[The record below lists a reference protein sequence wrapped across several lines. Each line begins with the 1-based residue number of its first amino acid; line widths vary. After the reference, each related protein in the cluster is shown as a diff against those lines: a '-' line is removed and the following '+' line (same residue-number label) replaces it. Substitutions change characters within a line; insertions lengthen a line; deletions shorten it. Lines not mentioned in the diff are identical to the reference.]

1 MAHSKQVGSTHLRQG
16 SNFELCKRWSQQL
29 SQSGSARE
37 SEPLEIIT
45 ADSLADSPA
54 DLWYMF

>member
-1 MAHSKQVGSTHLRQG
+1 MSFPDVVRLAILKS
-16 SNFELCKRWSQQL
+16 
-29 SQSGSARE
+29 RE

-54 DLWYMF
+54 DLWYMFYFVTTVTH